1 MSRPPSCPLSRI
13 VLGNGPI
20 SVGIAM
26 GTGTDAA
33 IEIAGITL
41 VKGDLAGIARAA
53 GRDRAKFVIGIRTS

>member
-1 MSRPPSCPLSRI
+1 
-13 VLGNGPI
+13 
-20 SVGIAM
+20 M